1 MDEVDESPAK
11 LSTAKTGSVGLL
23 PPQLPPPNG
32 GLAVGSATGNP
43 RNKVALQKGF
53 SLMDWVRLSKSG
65 RDLTGGLGGPRLP
78 NGGGV
83 REITRGELSRHRK
96 RTDAWMALNGAVY
109 NVTAYMD
116 FHPGGWDELMKGAGK
131 DATKLFNSVHRWV
144 NYETMLS
151 ACLIGK
157 LVEGPLLPPL
167 PRSATAPSPPKA
179 VPVMPPIVGTSSDA
193 KPAMDY
199 FQTEDRLTINIFTR
213 RTGGVVGPEDVV
225 VDSDPELNKLR
236 ILTRLPG
243 GIIYLVHFVLPGRL
257 ASILGVR
264 VTAGGKIEIDLGKKF
279 TNIKKPYFLVSFTRF
294 ATRIRQKQ
302 NSYFFV
308 LDAYCL

>member
-1 MDEVDESPAK
+1 
-11 LSTAKTGSVGLL
+11 
-23 PPQLPPPNG
+23 
-32 GLAVGSATGNP
+32 
-43 RNKVALQKGF
+43 
-53 SLMDWVRLSKSG
+53 
-65 RDLTGGLGGPRLP
+65 
-78 NGGGV
+78 V
-83 REITRGELSRHRK
+83 REITRAELSRHKK

-157 LVEGPLLPPL
+157 VVEGPLLPPL
-167 PRSATAPSPPKA
+167 PRSAIAPSPAKA
-179 VPVMPPIVGTSSDA
+179 VPVMPPIVGTASDA

-213 RTGGVVGPEDVV
+213 RTGGVVGPEDVI
-225 VDSDPELNKLR
+225 VDSDPEQKKLR

-243 GIIYLVHFVLPGRL
+243 GMVYLVHFVLPGRL

-264 VTAGGKIEIDLGKKF
+264 VTAGGKIEIDLGKKTTYNKYLF
-279 TNIKKPYFLVSFTRF
+279 SCVIYRYQVCDPDQAKAESVPYV
-294 ATRIRQKQ
+294 
-302 NSYFFV
+302 FV
-308 LDAYCL
+308 LDASCPCLLKCRYRKQNRSDRQNTRYRE

>member
-1 MDEVDESPAK
+1 MDEVDQRLSK
-11 LSTAKTGSVGLL
+11 LSTAKTSSVGGLL
-23 PPQLPPPNG
+23 PPRLPPPNGGGG

-78 NGGGV
+78 NGGGI
-83 REITRGELSRHRK
+83 REITRAELSRHKK

-131 DATKLFNSVHRWV
+131 DATKLFNGVHRWV
-144 NYETMLS
+144 NYESMLS

-167 PRSATAPSPPKA
+167 PRLPATPPK
-179 VPVMPPIVGTSSDA
+179 PVVPPIGGTISTAVTSNNTP
-193 KPAMDY
+193 PAMDF
-199 FQTEDRLTINIFTR
+199 FQTDERLTVIIFTR
-213 RTGGVVGPEDVV
+213 RPGSVLRREDVV
-225 VDSDPELNKLR
+225 VDSGEQRLR
-236 ILTRLPG
+236 ILIRMPG
-243 GIIYLVHFVLPGRL
+243 GMGYLVHYKIPARL
-257 ASILGVR
+257 TEIQGLR
-264 VTAGGKIEIDLGKKF
+264 VTEGGKVEIDFGKY
-279 TNIKKPYFLVSFTRF
+279 P
-294 ATRIRQKQ
+294 
-302 NSYFFV
+302 
-308 LDAYCL
+308 